1 MSNTLQPQVSIIMPV
16 FNTGKY
22 LSEAICSVLEQQAS
36 LDCAV
41 PDFELVVVDDHSTDP
56 QTLEI
61 LQRFSH
67 ADPRVTVLKNQ
78 RSKGA
83 AGARNT
89 GILHSQGEW
98 IGFLDSDDILTPQS
112 LATRWYHILQKPEIE
127 WIGARFKLLKPKTDA
142 SGNPFFDTA
151 QTLFADIPP
160 HAPPAPIKRL
170 HKPVAEFSKSCM
182 VGIMTVLVQRQLVV
196 GKGMFNEKLR
206 RAEDFH
212 LWFQCAFQHDL
223 WILDADIAFYRIHSA
238 SLTHGD
244 APKLLHED
252 AMIELLLEDP
262 QGMQHKELL
271 LKRFDLVMQDNCYFY
286 RGKRQFGTALRNA
299 LQWLKK
305 RPGNPAAWKELL
317 ACCLRVA

>member
-1 MSNTLQPQVSIIMPV
+1 MPV

-22 LSEAICSVLEQQAS
+22 LNEAIQSVLEQQPS
-36 LDCAV
+36 MDCEV
-41 PDFELVVVDDHSTDP
+41 PTFELVVVDDHSTDP
-56 QTLEI
+56 YTLEI
-61 LQRFSH
+61 LQIFSH

-89 GILHSQGEW
+89 GIVHSQGEW
-98 IGFLDSDDILTPQS
+98 IAFLDSDDILTPQS
-112 LATRWYHILQKPEIE
+112 LVTRWHAILQNPEIE
-127 WIGARFKLLKPKTDA
+127 WIGAKFKLLKPKTDA
-142 SGNPFFDTA
+142 SGVPFFETA
-151 QTLFADIPP
+151 KELIANIPP
-160 HAPPAPIKRL
+160 NSLPATAKRL
-170 HKPVAEFSKSCM
+170 QRPVEDFSKSCM
-182 VGIMTVLVQRQLVV
+182 IGIMTVLIKRELITA
-196 GKGMFNEKLR
+196 KGMFNEKLR
-206 RAEDFH
+206 RAEDYH

-252 AMIELLLEDP
+252 AMIELLLKDP
-262 QGMQHKELL
+262 QAMAHKELL

-286 RGKRQFGTALRNA
+286 RGKRRFGTALHNT
-299 LQWLKK
+299 LQWLTR
-305 RPGNPAAWKELL
+305 RPGNPTAWKELL